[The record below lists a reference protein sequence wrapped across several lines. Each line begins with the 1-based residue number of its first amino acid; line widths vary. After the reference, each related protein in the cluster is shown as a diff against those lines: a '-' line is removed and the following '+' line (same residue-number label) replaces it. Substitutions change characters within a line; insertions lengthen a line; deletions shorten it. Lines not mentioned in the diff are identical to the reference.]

1 MFINDKETKR
11 VTSIKCLGVLT
22 DEHLT
27 WKEHITVIENKISKN
42 LGLFYRAKRV
52 LDNNA
57 LKKLYFSFFHSYIN
71 YGNIAWAST
80 SKTKLKKIASKQN
93 EAVRVVNNDN
103 ADIRELM
110 LKMKV
115 LNIYKLNI
123 YQVLTFMFKIKTN
136 TAPLVF

>member
-1 MFINDKETKR
+1 M
-11 VTSIKCLGVLT
+11 GVLT

-27 WKEHITVIENKISKN
+27 WKEHITVIENKISRN
-42 LGLFYRAKRV
+42 LGLLYRAKRV

-57 LKKLYFSFFHSYIN
+57 LKKLYFSFFHSYLN

-80 SKTKLKKIASKQN
+80 SKTKLKKIASKQK
-93 EAVRVVNNDN
+93 EADRVVNNHN

-115 LNIYKLNI
+115 
-123 YQVLTFMFKIKTN
+123 
-136 TAPLVF
+136 